1 MTRPGGAFGM
11 KRKFYVRLR
20 QVFKEQGIELPFPT
34 VHVQGLQ
41 NPHEA
46 ENAPLEITPELQM
59 AVAQSHTNR
68 RRKKAGTTD

>member
-1 MTRPGGAFGM
+1 M

-34 VHVQGLQ
+34 VHVQGVQ
-41 NPHEA
+41 SPHET

-68 RRKKAGTTD
+68 RRKKAGTTE